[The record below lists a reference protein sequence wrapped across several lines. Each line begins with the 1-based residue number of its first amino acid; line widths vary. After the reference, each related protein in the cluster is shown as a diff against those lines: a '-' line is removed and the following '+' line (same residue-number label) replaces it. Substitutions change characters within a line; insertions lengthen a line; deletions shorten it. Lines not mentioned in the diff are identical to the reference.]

1 METSDREI
9 YQAVM
14 DAIDAR
20 ENVEINGGDDVDND
34 IPLEPRPTG
43 RDLLKAVST
52 IGRYV
57 DDLNEPIARKM
68 EAVLGSFSRQLRLDE
83 TRTMKSSVLTDFFPR
98 L

>member
-34 IPLEPRPTG
+34 IPLEPRPTR